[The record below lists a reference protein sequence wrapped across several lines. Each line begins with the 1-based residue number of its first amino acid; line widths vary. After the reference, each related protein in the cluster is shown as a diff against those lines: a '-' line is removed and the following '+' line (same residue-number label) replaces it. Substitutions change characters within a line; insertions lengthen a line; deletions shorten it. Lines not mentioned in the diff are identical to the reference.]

1 MPTCIINA
9 FDDECTN
16 NKAKNGPLLTTT
28 IILNSPHPVLEVGE
42 SYTYVEASHMAQEG
56 RIKTFKRCSPSSIAV
71 LATTTELLA
80 PFQNT
85 VVD

>member
-9 FDDECTN
+9 FDDECA

-28 IILNSPHPVLEVGE
+28 IILDSPHPVLRVGE
-42 SYTYVEASHMAQEG
+42 SYTCFEASHMAQER
-56 RIKTFKRCSPSSIAV
+56 RIKTFKQCPPSSIAV
-71 LATTTELLA
+71 LATTMELLA